1 MNENQNL
8 DNTIRHYKNENK
20 NIYDN
25 LDKTLFVFSSDKNDI
40 IIYLEY
46 KQNRLYDF
54 LNKKFNYLQKN
65 DIIDMLND
73 IYYFK
78 YNFIKDINKIE
89 FDDYF
94 YYKFDDIAK
103 NIRYEYQ
110 IKKKYIKNMCY

>member
-1 MNENQNL
+1 
-8 DNTIRHYKNENK
+8 
-20 NIYDN
+20 
-25 LDKTLFVFSSDKNDI
+25 
-40 IIYLEY
+40 
-46 KQNRLYDF
+46 
-54 LNKKFNYLQKN
+54 
-65 DIIDMLND
+65 MLND